1 MPEDEST
8 PHTMNP
14 QKPPGANPADTAPVD
29 GPAVVDALM
38 RLLRLKTTPIAM
50 KMFERVKDMQA
61 VPRIR
66 RPSHIHTVDQIVGQ
80 AARIGQT
87 VGITADDLV
96 GPQCS
101 AVLGL
106 SPRDEAFQKGEPFVG
121 VWFATPEDAA
131 AHQRAMHCVPYGR
144 YQAMAVSPLNS
155 GRLVEPDI
163 ALVYANPAQMI
174 LLINGLQW
182 SGYRKLEWGA
192 VGESACADAWGRALA
207 TGEPSLSLP
216 CFPER
221 RYGGV
226 PDDELLLAL
235 KPADLA
241 KAVLG
246 VERLAGNGL
255 RYPIPP
261 YGVQMDVRAGM
272 ARSYGDK
279 PAA

>member
-1 MPEDEST
+1 M
-8 PHTMNP
+8 H
-14 QKPPGANPADTAPVD
+14 PPSSSFFGPADTTAVD
-29 GPAVVDALM
+29 GRLLVDGLM

-50 KMFERVKDMQA
+50 KMFERVEDMES

-66 RPSHIHTVDQIVGQ
+66 RPSNIHTADQIVGQ

-106 SPRDEAFQKGEPFVG
+106 SPRDEAFQKAQPFVG
-121 VWFATPEDAA
+121 VWFATPADAA
-131 AHQRAMHCVPYGR
+131 AHQSAMHCAPYGR
-144 YQAMAVSPLNS
+144 YKAMAVSPLNS
-155 GRLVEPDI
+155 GRLVDPDI

-192 VGESACADAWGRALA
+192 VGESACADSWGRALS

-235 KPADLA
+235 RPADLA
-241 KAVLG
+241 KAVAG
-246 VERLAGNGL
+246 VERLAANGL

-272 ARSYGDK
+272 ARSYSDK
-279 PAA
+279 PAS